1 MRFATIG
8 AVNLPETEHDAPLS
22 VRASRL
28 LRLLNLSIAVLLIAL
43 LGAAYWYAWRPLPQ
57 TSGQISAPISAEA
70 RIARDAKGVPHI
82 QAASWEDAIFLQ
94 GYAMSQDRLWQMD
107 GLRRRAAGEL
117 AEIVGRAA
125 LESDQEARRM
135 NLRRIAEKQERAL
148 PPQQRAVLAAFAR
161 GVNYFIET
169 HRDRLPLE
177 FTLLRYDP
185 RPWTPSDC
193 LLAGV
198 EMYRTLTNSW
208 RSELLKQKM
217 LETGERSKVDFLFPV
232 RTGHEPQ
239 PGSNA
244 WAVAGS
250 RTATGKPILAN
261 DPHLEFSIPSPWY
274 LVHLQAPGLNVT
286 GATIIGLPAVIV
298 GHNDRI
304 AWGATNLQF
313 DVEDLYREKAGA
325 AMQVE
330 QDAIPVK
337 SAGAIPIALGITT
350 HGPLF
355 LSDTGA
361 QYALHWT
368 AAESGGLTFPFL
380 DLDRAHNWTEFR
392 AALEH
397 YGGPGQNFVY
407 ADTDGNI
414 GYQAAGMLPIRQ
426 TCAGEA
432 PMEDAVCDWQGFI
445 PFDKLPSAYN
455 PPAGMIVT
463 ANQNPFPADFP
474 YQVNGNFAAPYRAN
488 QIRTLLSSGH
498 KWKAEDML
506 SLENDVYSAFDYFV
520 AQQVVAAYDAQKTK
534 PANPQMQEAVNVL
547 RTWNG
552 QMQKGLAAPMLA
564 SLTYDQVR
572 RQIAER
578 AATGM
583 GDTYTNFMAP
593 SVVEKLL
600 RERPAD
606 WFPDYDALLLRCL
619 TGALEAGQKTQGS
632 SVSRW
637 DYGQYM
643 SLQIV
648 NPVEGRL
655 PVIGRFFDIGPVSM
669 SGAGTTVKQYTRR
682 LGPSLRMIVD
692 LGDLEHSFANLATG
706 ESAQVL
712 SSHYKDQWDA
722 YYAGRSF
729 PMQYGKVD
737 ARDVLVVKPRP

>member
-1 MRFATIG
+1 
-8 AVNLPETEHDAPLS
+8 VNLPEIEHGAPLS
-22 VRASRL
+22 GRTSRL
-28 LRLLNLSIAVLLIAL
+28 LRLFNLSIAVLLIVL

-57 TSGQISAPISAEA
+57 TSGQINAPISAEA
-70 RIARDAKGVPHI
+70 RIQRDAKGVPHI

-117 AEIVGRAA
+117 AEVVGQAA
-125 LESDQEARRM
+125 LESDRDARRM

-148 PPQQRAVLAAFAR
+148 VPQQRAVLAAFAR
-161 GVNYFIET
+161 GVNYFIDT
-169 HRDRLPLE
+169 HRNRLPLE

-193 LLAGV
+193 LLAGM

-208 RSELLKQKM
+208 RGELLKQKM
-217 LETGERSKVDFLFPV
+217 LQTGERSKVEFLFPV
-232 RTGHEPQ
+232 RSGHEAQ

-244 WAVAGS
+244 WAVSGS
-250 RTATGKPILAN
+250 RTASGKPILAN

-274 LVHLQAPGLNVT
+274 LVHLTAPGLNVT

-313 DVEDLYREKAGA
+313 DVEDLFREQAGA
-325 AMQVE
+325 GLRVE

-337 SAGAIPIALGITT
+337 SANTIPIALGITAK
-350 HGPLF
+350 GPLF
-355 LSDTGA
+355 ASEGGQ

-368 AAESGGLTFPFL
+368 ADQPGGLTFPFL
-380 DLDRAHNWTEFR
+380 DIDRAHNWTEFR

-407 ADTDGNI
+407 ADTEGNI

-432 PMEDAVCDWQGFI
+432 PVDDAACDWQGFI
-445 PFDKLPSAYN
+445 PFEKLPSAYN
-455 PPAGMIVT
+455 PASGMVVT
-463 ANQNPFPADFP
+463 ANQNPFPADFS

-488 QIRTLLSSGH
+488 QIRAILGSRE
-498 KWKAEDML
+498 KWKAEEML
-506 SLENDVYSAFDYFV
+506 SVETDVYSAFDSFL

-534 PANPQMQEAVNVL
+534 PANPQMLEAVNVL
-547 RTWNG
+547 RAWKG
-552 QMQKGLAAPMLA
+552 QMLKGTAAPMVVALV
-564 SLTYDQVR
+564 YDQIR
-572 RQIAER
+572 RQMAER

-583 GDTYTNFMAP
+583 GDNYTNFMAP
-593 SVVEKLL
+593 SVVERLL

-619 TGALEAGQKTQGS
+619 TGALDAGQKIQGS
-632 SVSRW
+632 SVPRW

-643 SLQIV
+643 SLQLV
-648 NPVEGRL
+648 NPVVGRL
-655 PVIGRFFDIGPVSM
+655 PLIGRYFNIGPVSM
-669 SGAGTTVKQYTRR
+669 SGSGTTVKQYTRR

-692 LGDLEHSFANLATG
+692 LGDLDHSFANLATG

-737 ARDVLVVKPRP
+737 AKDVLVIKPQP

>member
-1 MRFATIG
+1 
-8 AVNLPETEHDAPLS
+8 VNLPGIEHDAPRS

-28 LRLLNLSIAVLLIAL
+28 LRVFNLSIAVLLLAL

-94 GYAMSQDRLWQMD
+94 GYAMAQDRLWQMD

-117 AEIVGRAA
+117 AEIVGPPA
-125 LESDQEARRM
+125 LESDREARRM
-135 NLRRIAEKQERAL
+135 NLRRIADTQERAL
-148 PPQQRAVLAAFAR
+148 VPQQRAVLAAFAR
-161 GVNYFIET
+161 GVNYFIQT
-169 HRDRLPLE
+169 HRNRLPLE

-185 RPWTPSDC
+185 RPWSASDC
-193 LLAGV
+193 LLAGL

-208 RSELLKQKM
+208 RGELLKEKM
-217 LETGERSKVDFLFPV
+217 LQTGQRSKVDFLFPV
-232 RTGHEPQ
+232 RTGQEPQ

-274 LVHLQAPGLNVT
+274 LVHLTAPGLNVT

-313 DVEDLYREKAGA
+313 DVEDLYREQGRVAVH
-325 AMQVE
+325 ME

-337 SAGAIPIALGITT
+337 SSSAIPIALGITAQ
-350 HGPLF
+350 GPLF
-355 LSDTGA
+355 LSNAGA

-368 AAESGGLTFPFL
+368 ANEPGGLTFPFL
-380 DLDRAHNWTEFR
+380 DIDRAHNWTEFR

-407 ADTDGNI
+407 ADIDGNI

-426 TCAGEA
+426 ACAGEA
-432 PMEDAVCDWQGFI
+432 PVDDAACDWQGFM
-445 PFDKLPSAYN
+445 PFEKLPSAYN
-455 PPAGMIVT
+455 PPAGMIVS
-463 ANQNPFPADFP
+463 ANQNPFPADFA

-488 QIRTLLSSGH
+488 QIRALLGSRQ

-506 SLENDVYSAFDYFV
+506 SVETDVYSAFDYFL
-520 AQQVVAAYDAQKTK
+520 AQQVVAAYDAQKTN
-534 PANPQMQEAVNVL
+534 PANPQMQEAVDVL
-547 RTWNG
+547 RAWKG
-552 QMQKGLAAPMLA
+552 QMQKGTAAPMIA
-564 SLTYDQVR
+564 SLTYDQIR

-583 GDTYTNFMAP
+583 GDAYTNFMAP
-593 SVVEKLL
+593 GVVEKLL

-606 WFPDYDALLLRCL
+606 WFPDYDAVLLRCL
-619 TGALEAGQKTQGS
+619 TGALDAGRKIQGS

-643 SLQIV
+643 SLEII

-655 PVIGRFFDIGPVSM
+655 PMIGRFFDIGPVPM

-692 LGDLEHSFANLATG
+692 LGDLEHSFASLATG

-729 PMQYGKVD
+729 PMQFRKLD
-737 ARDVLVVKPRP
+737 AKDVLMIRPQP

>member
-1 MRFATIG
+1 
-8 AVNLPETEHDAPLS
+8 VSLPGIEHDAPRY

-28 LRLLNLSIAVLLIAL
+28 LRLFNLSIAVLLIVL

-94 GYAMSQDRLWQMD
+94 GYAMAQDRLWQMD

-117 AEIVGRAA
+117 AEVVGQAA
-125 LESDQEARRM
+125 LESDREARRM
-135 NLRRIAEKQERAL
+135 NLRRIAELQERAL
-148 PPQQRAVLAAFAR
+148 VPQQRAVLAAFAR
-161 GVNYFIET
+161 GVNYFIDT
-169 HRDRLPLE
+169 HRGRLPLE

-185 RPWTPSDC
+185 RPWAPSDC

-208 RSELLKQKM
+208 RGELVKQKM
-217 LETGERSKVDFLFPV
+217 LQTGERSKVDFLFPV

-250 RTATGKPILAN
+250 RTASGKPILAN
-261 DPHLEFSIPSPWY
+261 DPHLEFSLPSPWY

-304 AWGATNLQF
+304 AWGTTNLQF
-313 DVEDLYREKAGA
+313 DVEDLYREQAGA
-325 AMQVE
+325 PVQVQ
-330 QDAIPVK
+330 QDAITVK
-337 SAGAIPIALGITT
+337 SASAIPIALGITAQ
-350 HGPLF
+350 GPLF
-355 LSDTGA
+355 LSDGGQ

-368 AAESGGLTFPFL
+368 AAETGGLTFPFL

-414 GYQAAGMLPIRQ
+414 GYQAAGMLPIRNA
-426 TCAGEA
+426 CAGEA
-432 PMEDAVCDWQGFI
+432 PVEEAGCDWQGFI
-445 PFDKLPSAYN
+445 PFEKLPSAYN
-455 PPAGMIVT
+455 PQTGMIVT
-463 ANQNPFPADFP
+463 ANQNPFPADFA
-474 YQVNGNFAAPYRAN
+474 YQVNGNFSAPYRAN
-488 QIRTLLSSGH
+488 QIRTLLGSRQ

-506 SLENDVYSAFDYFV
+506 SVETDVYSAFDYFL

-534 PANPQMQEAVNVL
+534 PANPQMQEAVDVL
-547 RTWNG
+547 RAWKG
-552 QMQKGLAAPMLA
+552 QMQKGTAAPMIA
-564 SLTYDQVR
+564 SLTYDQIR

-593 SVVEKLL
+593 SVVERLL

-606 WFPDYDALLLRCL
+606 WFPDYDALVLRCL
-619 TGALEAGQKTQGS
+619 TGALEAGQKIQGS

-643 SLQIV
+643 SLEIV

-692 LGDLEHSFANLATG
+692 LGDLDHSFANLATG

-712 SSHYKDQWDA
+712 SPHYKDQWDA

-737 ARDVLVVKPRP
+737 AKDVLVVKPQP

>member
-1 MRFATIG
+1 M
-8 AVNLPETEHDAPLS
+8 
-22 VRASRL
+22 
-28 LRLLNLSIAVLLIAL
+28 
-43 LGAAYWYAWRPLPQ
+43 GAAYWYAWRPLPQ
-57 TSGQISAPISAEA
+57 TSGQINAPISAEA

-107 GLRRRAAGEL
+107 GLRRRASGEL
-117 AEIVGRAA
+117 AEVAGRAA
-125 LESDQEARRM
+125 LQSDSEARRM
-135 NLRRIAEKQERAL
+135 NLRRIAERQELAL
-148 PPQQRAVLAAFAR
+148 VPQQRAVLAAFAR
-161 GVNYFIET
+161 GVNYFIDT
-169 HRDRLPLE
+169 HRNRLPLE

-185 RPWTPSDC
+185 RPWLPSDC
-193 LLAGV
+193 LLAGL

-208 RSELLKQKM
+208 RGESIKQKM
-217 LETGERSKVDFLFPV
+217 LQTGERSKVDFLFPV
-232 RTGHEPQ
+232 RTGHDPQ

-250 RTATGKPILAN
+250 RNATGKPILAN

-274 LVHLQAPGLNVT
+274 LVHLSAPGLNVT

-304 AWGATNLQF
+304 AWGTTNLQF
-313 DVEDLYREKAGA
+313 DVEDLFREQTGA
-325 AMQVE
+325 AIRVE
-330 QDAIPVK
+330 QDAIPIKNAKAV
-337 SAGAIPIALGITT
+337 PFALGIAT

-355 LSDTGA
+355 VSDAGA

-368 AAESGGLTFPFL
+368 ANEPGGLTFPFL
-380 DLDRAHNWTEFR
+380 DLDRARTWTEFR

-426 TCAGEA
+426 ACAGEA
-432 PMEDAVCDWQGFI
+432 PVEEAACDWQGFI

-455 PPAGMIVT
+455 PPSGMIVT
-463 ANQNPFPADFP
+463 ANQNPFPADFA
-474 YQVNGNFAAPYRAN
+474 YQVNGNFAAPNRAN
-488 QIRTLLSSGH
+488 QIRALLGSRQ
-498 KWKAEDML
+498 KWKAEEML
-506 SLENDVYSAFDYFV
+506 SIETDVYSAFDSFL

-534 PANPQMQEAVNVL
+534 PANPQMQEAVVVL
-547 RTWNG
+547 RAWKG
-552 QMQKGLAAPMLA
+552 QMQKGTAPPMITALI
-564 SLTYDQVR
+564 YDQIR

-593 SVVEKLL
+593 SVVERLL

-619 TGALEAGQKTQGS
+619 TGALDAGQKIQGS
-632 SVSRW
+632 RVSRW

-643 SLQIV
+643 SLEIV

-655 PVIGRFFDIGPVSM
+655 PIIGRFFNLGPVSM

-692 LGDLEHSFANLATG
+692 LGDLDHSFASLVTG

-729 PMQYGKVD
+729 PMQFGKLD
-737 ARDVLVVKPRP
+737 AKDVLTIKPDK

>member
-1 MRFATIG
+1 M
-8 AVNLPETEHDAPLS
+8 NLPGIEHDAPRY

-28 LRLLNLSIAVLLIAL
+28 LRVFNLSIAVLLIAL
-43 LGAAYWYAWRPLPQ
+43 MGAAYWYAWRPLPQ

-94 GYAMSQDRLWQMD
+94 GYAMAQDRLWQMD

-117 AEIVGRAA
+117 AEIVGQAA
-125 LESDQEARRM
+125 LESDREARRM
-135 NLRRIAEKQERAL
+135 NLRRIAETQERAL
-148 PPQQRAVLAAFAR
+148 VPQQRAVLAAFAR

-169 HRDRLPLE
+169 HRNRLPLE

-185 RPWTPSDC
+185 RPWAPSDC

-208 RSELLKQKM
+208 RGEVLKQKM
-217 LETGERSKVDFLFPV
+217 LETGERSKVEFLFPV

-250 RTATGKPILAN
+250 RTASGKPILAN
-261 DPHLEFSIPSPWY
+261 DPHLEYSIPSPWY

-304 AWGATNLQF
+304 AWGTTNLQF
-313 DVEDLYREKAGA
+313 DVEDLYREQTGA
-325 AMQVE
+325 PVQVQ

-337 SAGAIPIALGITT
+337 SASAIPMTLGITAQ
-350 HGPLF
+350 GPLF
-355 LSDTGA
+355 LSDAGQ

-414 GYQAAGMLPIRQ
+414 GYQAAGILPIRQ

-432 PMEDAVCDWQGFI
+432 PVEEAGCDWQGFM

-463 ANQNPFPADFP
+463 SNQNPFPADFP

-488 QIRTLLSSGH
+488 QIRALLGSRQ

-506 SLENDVYSAFDYFV
+506 SVETDVYSTFDHFL

-534 PANPQMQEAVNVL
+534 PANPQMQEAVDVL
-547 RTWNG
+547 RAWKG

-564 SLTYDQVR
+564 ALVYDQIR
-572 RQIAER
+572 RQMAER

-583 GDTYTNFMAP
+583 GDAYTNFMAP
-593 SVVEKLL
+593 GVVERLL

-606 WFPDYDALLLRCL
+606 WFPDYDALILRCL
-619 TGALEAGQKTQGS
+619 TGALEAGQKIQGS
-632 SVSRW
+632 SVPRW

-643 SLQIV
+643 SLEIV

-712 SSHYKDQWDA
+712 SPHYKDQWDA

-737 ARDVLVVKPRP
+737 TKDILVIKPDK

>member
-1 MRFATIG
+1 
-8 AVNLPETEHDAPLS
+8 VNLPGIEHDAPRY

-28 LRLLNLSIAVLLIAL
+28 LRVLNLSIAVLLIAL
-43 LGAAYWYAWRPLPQ
+43 LGAAYWYAWRPLPL
-57 TSGQISAPISAEA
+57 TSGQISAPISAGG

-94 GYAMSQDRLWQMD
+94 GYAMAQDRLWQMD

-117 AEIVGRAA
+117 AEVVGQAA
-125 LESDQEARRM
+125 LESDRDARRM
-135 NLRRIAEKQERAL
+135 NLRRIAEGQERAL
-148 PPQQRAVLAAFAR
+148 VPQQRAVLAAFAR

-185 RPWTPSDC
+185 RPWAPSDSM
-193 LLAGV
+193 LAGL

-208 RSELLKQKM
+208 RGELLREKM
-217 LETGERSKVDFLFPV
+217 LQTGERSKVDFLFPV
-232 RTGHEPQ
+232 RIGHEPQ

-250 RTATGKPILAN
+250 RTASGKPILAN

-304 AWGATNLQF
+304 AWGTTNLQF
-313 DVEDLYREKAGA
+313 DAEDLYREQTSA
-325 AMQVE
+325 AVRLE

-337 SAGAIPIALGITT
+337 SASAIPIALGITA

-355 LSDTGA
+355 LSDAGA

-368 AAESGGLTFPFL
+368 AAEPGGLTFPFL

-397 YGGPGQNFVY
+397 YAGPGQNFVY
-407 ADTDGNI
+407 ADVDGNI

-426 TCAGEA
+426 ACAGEA
-432 PMEDAVCDWQGFI
+432 PVEDAACNWQGFI
-445 PFDKLPSAYN
+445 PFEKLPSVYN

-463 ANQNPFPADFP
+463 ANQNPFPADYA

-488 QIRTLLSSGH
+488 QIRALLGSRQ

-506 SLENDVYSAFDYFV
+506 SVETDVYSAFDYFL
-520 AQQVVAAYDAQKTK
+520 AQQVIVAYDAQKTK
-534 PANPQMQEAVNVL
+534 PANPQMQQAVDVL
-547 RTWNG
+547 RAWKG
-552 QMQKGLAAPMLA
+552 QMQKGTAAPMIA

-583 GDTYTNFMAP
+583 GDAYTSVMAP
-593 SVVEKLL
+593 SVVERLL

-619 TGALEAGQKTQGS
+619 TGALDAGQKIQGS

-655 PVIGRFFDIGPVSM
+655 PMIGRFFNLGPVSM

-682 LGPSLRMIVD
+682 IGPSLRMIVD
-692 LGDLEHSFANLATG
+692 MGDLDHSFANLVTG

-737 ARDVLVVKPRP
+737 AKDVLVVKPQP

>member
-1 MRFATIG
+1 MS
-8 AVNLPETEHDAPLS
+8 LPEIEHGAPLS
-22 VRASRL
+22 ARASHL
-28 LRLLNLSIAVLLIAL
+28 LRLFNLSIAVLLIAL

-57 TSGQISAPISAEA
+57 TSGQISAPISAEG
-70 RIARDAKGVPHI
+70 RIVRDAKGVPHI

-117 AEIVGRAA
+117 AEVVGRAA
-125 LESDQEARRM
+125 LESDREARRM
-135 NLRRIAEKQERAL
+135 NLRGIAQRQERTL
-148 PPQQRAVLAAFAR
+148 VPEQRAVLAAFAR
-161 GVNYFIET
+161 GVNYFIDT
-169 HRDRLPLE
+169 HRNRLPLE

-185 RPWTPSDC
+185 RPWAASDS
-193 LLAGV
+193 LLAGL

-208 RSELLKQKM
+208 RGEVLKQKM

-232 RTGHEPQ
+232 RTGHDPQ

-250 RTATGKPILAN
+250 RTTTGKPILAN

-274 LVHLQAPGLNVT
+274 LVHLKAPGLDVT
-286 GATIIGLPAVIV
+286 GATIIGLPAVII

-313 DVEDLYREKAGA
+313 DVEDLYRAQAGTS
-325 AMQVE
+325 MRVE

-337 SAGAIPIALGITT
+337 SASAIPITLGITAQ
-350 HGPLF
+350 GPLF
-355 LSDTGA
+355 LADAG
-361 QYALHWT
+361 QEYALHWT
-368 AAESGGLTFPFL
+368 ANEPGGLTFPFL
-380 DLDRAHNWTEFR
+380 DIDRAHNWTEFR

-414 GYQAAGMLPIRQ
+414 GYQAAGMLPIRNA
-426 TCAGEA
+426 CAGEA
-432 PMEDAVCDWQGFI
+432 PVEDAACNWQGFI

-455 PPAGMIVT
+455 PAAGMIVT
-463 ANQNPFPADFP
+463 ANQNPFPADYP

-488 QIRTLLSSGH
+488 QIRALLGSRQ

-506 SLENDVYSAFDYFV
+506 SVETDVYSTFDSFL

-534 PANPQMQEAVNVL
+534 PANPQMQEAIDAL
-547 RTWNG
+547 RAWKG
-552 QMQKGLAAPMLA
+552 QMRKGTAAPMIA
-564 SLTYDQVR
+564 SLVYDQIR
-572 RQIAER
+572 RLIADR
-578 AATGM
+578 AATGT
-583 GDTYTNFMAP
+583 GEAYTNFMAP

-600 RERPAD
+600 RERPAG
-606 WFPDYDALLLRCL
+606 WFPDYDAVLLRCL
-619 TGALEAGQKTQGS
+619 TGALEAGQKIQGS
-632 SVSRW
+632 RVSRW

-643 SLQIV
+643 SLEIV

-655 PVIGRFFDIGPVSM
+655 PLIGRFFDIGPVSM
-669 SGAGTTVKQYTRR
+669 SGSGTTVKQYTRR

-692 LGDLEHSFANLATG
+692 LGNLEHSFENLATG
-706 ESAQVL
+706 ESGQVL

-737 ARDVLVVKPRP
+737 AKDVLVVKPDVVKPQP

>member
-1 MRFATIG
+1 M
-8 AVNLPETEHDAPLS
+8 
-22 VRASRL
+22 RASRL
-28 LRLLNLSIAVLLIAL
+28 LRVFNLSIAVLLIAL

-57 TSGQISAPISAEA
+57 TSGQIGAPISAEA

-107 GLRRRAAGEL
+107 GLRRRASGEL

-135 NLRRIAEKQERAL
+135 NLRRIAERQERAL
-148 PPQQRAVLAAFAR
+148 PPEQRTVLAAFAR

-169 HRDRLPLE
+169 HRGRLPLE

-185 RPWTPSDC
+185 RPWVPSDC
-193 LLAGV
+193 LLAGL

-217 LETGERSKVDFLFPV
+217 REAGEGSKVDFLFPV

-250 RTATGKPILAN
+250 RTASGKPILAN

-313 DVEDLYREKAGA
+313 DVEDLYRESAGA
-325 AMQVE
+325 QVQVQ

-337 SAGAIPIALGITT
+337 SAATIPLALGITT

-355 LSDTGA
+355 VSDASA

-368 AAESGGLTFPFL
+368 ANEPGGLTFPFL

-407 ADTDGNI
+407 ADIDGNI
-414 GYQAAGMLPIRQ
+414 GYQAAGMLPIRS
-426 TCAGEA
+426 TCAGES
-432 PMEDAVCDWQGFI
+432 PVEDAACDWQGFI

-455 PPAGMIVT
+455 PAAGMIVT
-463 ANQNPFPADFP
+463 ANQNPFPADFA
-474 YQVNGNFAAPYRAN
+474 YQVNGNFATPNRAN
-488 QIRTLLSSGH
+488 QIRALLGSRP

-506 SLENDVYSAFDYFV
+506 PVETDVYSAFDYFL

-534 PANPQMQEAVNVL
+534 PANPQMHEAVDVL
-547 RTWNG
+547 RAWKG
-552 QMQKGLAAPMLA
+552 QMQKGLAAPMIA
-564 SLTYDQVR
+564 SLVYDQLR

-583 GDTYTNFMAP
+583 GDAYTNFMAP
-593 SVVEKLL
+593 GVVERLL
-600 RERPAD
+600 RERPPD

-619 TGALEAGQKTQGS
+619 TGALEAGQKIQGS

-643 SLQIV
+643 SLEII

-655 PVIGRFFDIGPVSM
+655 PLIGRFFDIGPVSM

-737 ARDVLVVKPRP
+737 AKDVLVVKPQP

>member
-1 MRFATIG
+1 M
-8 AVNLPETEHDAPLS
+8 NLPGIEHDAPRY

-28 LRLLNLSIAVLLIAL
+28 LRVLNLSIAVLLIAL

-57 TSGQISAPISAEA
+57 TSGQISAPISAGG

-94 GYAMSQDRLWQMD
+94 GYAMAQDRLWQMD

-117 AEIVGRAA
+117 AEVVGQAA
-125 LESDQEARRM
+125 LESDRDARRM
-135 NLRRIAEKQERAL
+135 NLRRIAEGQERAL
-148 PPQQRAVLAAFAR
+148 VPQQRAVLAAFAR

-185 RPWTPSDC
+185 RPWAPSDSM
-193 LLAGV
+193 LAGL

-208 RSELLKQKM
+208 RGELLREKM
-217 LETGERSKVDFLFPV
+217 LQTGERSKVDFLFPV
-232 RTGHEPQ
+232 RIGHEPQ

-250 RTATGKPILAN
+250 RTASGKPILAN

-304 AWGATNLQF
+304 AWGTTNLQF
-313 DVEDLYREKAGA
+313 DAEDLYREQTSA
-325 AMQVE
+325 AVRLE

-337 SAGAIPIALGITT
+337 SASAIPIALGITA

-355 LSDTGA
+355 LSDAGA

-368 AAESGGLTFPFL
+368 AAEPGGLTFPFL

-397 YGGPGQNFVY
+397 YAGPGQNFVY
-407 ADTDGNI
+407 ADVDGNI

-426 TCAGEA
+426 ACAGEA
-432 PMEDAVCDWQGFI
+432 PVEDAACNWQGFI
-445 PFDKLPSAYN
+445 PFEKLPSVYN

-463 ANQNPFPADFP
+463 ANQNPFPADYA

-488 QIRTLLSSGH
+488 QIRALLGSRQ

-506 SLENDVYSAFDYFV
+506 SVETDVYSAFDYFL
-520 AQQVVAAYDAQKTK
+520 AQQVIVAYDAQKTK
-534 PANPQMQEAVNVL
+534 PANPQMQQAVDVL
-547 RTWNG
+547 RAWKG
-552 QMQKGLAAPMLA
+552 QMQKGTAAPMIA

-583 GDTYTNFMAP
+583 GDAYTSVMAP
-593 SVVEKLL
+593 SVVERLL

-619 TGALEAGQKTQGS
+619 TGALDAGQKIQGS

-655 PVIGRFFDIGPVSM
+655 PMIGRFFNLGPVSM

-682 LGPSLRMIVD
+682 VGPSLRMIVD
-692 LGDLEHSFANLATG
+692 MGDLDHSFANLVTG

-737 ARDVLVVKPRP
+737 AKDVLVVKPQP

>member
-8 AVNLPETEHDAPLS
+8 AVSLPGIEHDAPLS

-28 LRLLNLSIAVLLIAL
+28 LRLFNLSIAVLLVAL
-43 LGAAYWYAWRPLPQ
+43 LGAGYWYAWRPLPQ

-70 RIARDAKGVPHI
+70 HITRDAKGVPHI

-117 AEIVGRAA
+117 AEVVGQPG
-125 LESDQEARRM
+125 LDSDREARRM
-135 NLRRIAEKQERAL
+135 NLRRIAERQERAL
-148 PPQQRAVLAAFAR
+148 VPQQRAVLAAFAR
-161 GVNYFIET
+161 GVNYFIDT
-169 HRDRLPLE
+169 HRNRLPLE

-185 RPWTPSDC
+185 RPWAPSDS
-193 LLAGV
+193 LLAGL

-208 RSELLKQKM
+208 RNELLKQKM
-217 LETGERSKVDFLFPV
+217 LESGERSKVEFLFPV

-244 WAVAGS
+244 WAIAGS

-313 DVEDLYREKAGA
+313 DVEDLYLEQGNA
-325 AMQVE
+325 AVRLE
-330 QDAIPVK
+330 QDAISVK
-337 SAGAIPIALGITT
+337 SAPTIPIGLAITAR
-350 HGPLF
+350 GPLF
-355 LSDTGA
+355 LSDGGQ
-361 QYALHWT
+361 QYALQWT
-368 AAESGGLTFPFL
+368 ADQTGGLTFPFL
-380 DLDRAHNWTEFR
+380 DIDRAHNWTEFR

-414 GYQAAGMLPIRQ
+414 GYQAAGMLPIRNA
-426 TCAGEA
+426 CAGEA
-432 PMEDAVCDWQGFI
+432 PVQEAACDWQGFI
-445 PFDKLPSAYN
+445 PFEKLPSAYN
-455 PPAGMIVT
+455 PPSGMIVT
-463 ANQNPFPADFP
+463 ANQNPFPADFA

-488 QIRTLLSSGH
+488 QIRALLGSRQ
-498 KWKAEDML
+498 KWKAEEML
-506 SLENDVYSAFDYFV
+506 SVETDVYSAFDHFL
-520 AQQVVAAYDAQKTK
+520 AKQVVAASDAQKTT
-534 PANPQMQEAVNVL
+534 PANPQMQEAIEVL
-547 RTWNG
+547 RAWQG
-552 QMQKGLAAPMLA
+552 QMQRGLAAPMLA
-564 SLTYDQVR
+564 SLTYDQLR

-583 GDTYTNFMAP
+583 GDLYTNFMAP
-593 SVVEKLL
+593 GVIERLL
-600 RERPAD
+600 RERPAS
-606 WFPDYDALLLRCL
+606 WFPDYDTLLLRCL
-619 TGALEAGQKTQGS
+619 TGALETGQKIQGS
-632 SVSRW
+632 RVSRW

-643 SLQIV
+643 SLEIV

-655 PVIGRFFDIGPVSM
+655 PLIGRFFNIGPVSM

-722 YYAGRSF
+722 YYAGRGL
-729 PMQYGKVD
+729 PMQYGKVN
-737 ARDVLVVKPRP
+737 AQDVLVVKPQP

>member
-1 MRFATIG
+1 MS
-8 AVNLPETEHDAPLS
+8 LPEIEHDAPLS
-22 VRASRL
+22 ARASRL

-57 TSGQISAPISAEA
+57 TSGQIEAPISAEA
-70 RIARDAKGVPHI
+70 RIVRDAKGVPHI

-94 GYAMSQDRLWQMD
+94 GYAMAQDRLWQMD

-117 AEIVGRAA
+117 SEVVGQAA
-125 LESDQEARRM
+125 LESDREARRM
-135 NLRRIAEKQERAL
+135 DLRRIAERQERVL
-148 PPQQRAVLAAFAR
+148 VPQQRAVLAAFAR
-161 GVNYFIET
+161 GVNYFIDT
-169 HRDRLPLE
+169 HRNRLPLE

-185 RPWTPSDC
+185 RPWAPSDC
-193 LLAGV
+193 LLAGL

-208 RSELLKQKM
+208 RSEILKEKM
-217 LETGERSKVDFLFPV
+217 LATGERSKVDFLFPV
-232 RTGHEPQ
+232 RTGHDPQ

-250 RTATGKPILAN
+250 HTATGKPILAN

-274 LVHLQAPGLNVT
+274 LVHLKAPGLDVT
-286 GATIIGLPAVIV
+286 GVTIIGLPAVIV

-304 AWGATNLQF
+304 AWGTTNLQF
-313 DVEDLYREKAGA
+313 DVEDLYRAQAGTS
-325 AMQVE
+325 MRIE

-337 SAGAIPIALGITT
+337 GAGAIPTPVGITSK
-350 HGPLF
+350 GPLF
-355 LSDTGA
+355 LSEAGQ

-368 AAESGGLTFPFL
+368 ANEPGGLTFPFL
-380 DLDRAHNWTEFR
+380 DIDRAHNWTEFR

-407 ADTDGNI
+407 ADVDGNI
-414 GYQAAGMLPIRQ
+414 GYQAAGMLPIRNA
-426 TCAGEA
+426 CAGEA
-432 PMEDAVCDWQGFI
+432 PIEDAACDWQGFM
-445 PFDKLPSAYN
+445 PFDKLPSSYN
-455 PPAGMIVT
+455 PASGVIVT
-463 ANQNPFPADFP
+463 ANQNPFPEDFP

-488 QIRTLLSSGH
+488 QIRALVGSRQ

-506 SLENDVYSAFDYFV
+506 SVETDVYSAFDYFL
-520 AQQVVAAYDAQKTK
+520 AQQVIAAYDAQKTK
-534 PANPQMQEAVNVL
+534 PVNPQMQEAVDTL
-547 RTWNG
+547 RSWKG
-552 QMQKGLAAPMLA
+552 QMQKGTAAPMIA
-564 SLTYDQVR
+564 SLTYDQLR
-572 RQIAER
+572 KQIAER

-583 GDTYTNFMAP
+583 GEAYTNFMAP

-600 RERPAD
+600 RERPAG

-619 TGALEAGQKTQGS
+619 TGALDAGQKIQGS
-632 SVSRW
+632 RPSRW

-643 SLQIV
+643 SLEIV

-655 PVIGRFFDIGPVSM
+655 PLIGRFFDIGPVSM
-669 SGAGTTVKQYTRR
+669 SGAGTTVKQYSRR

-692 LGDLEHSFANLATG
+692 LGDLDHSFANLATG
-706 ESAQVL
+706 ESGQVL

-729 PMQYGKVD
+729 PMQFGKVD
-737 ARDVLVVKPRP
+737 AQDVLVVKPQP

>member
-1 MRFATIG
+1 MS
-8 AVNLPETEHDAPLS
+8 LPEIEHGAPLS
-22 VRASRL
+22 GRTSGLIRL
-28 LRLLNLSIAVLLIAL
+28 FNLSIAVLLIVL

-94 GYAMSQDRLWQMD
+94 GYAMAQDRLWQMD

-117 AEIVGRAA
+117 AEIVGQPA
-125 LESDQEARRM
+125 LESDREARRM
-135 NLRRIAEKQERAL
+135 NLRPIAEMQERAL
-148 PPQQRAVLAAFAR
+148 VPQQRAVLAAFAR

-169 HRDRLPLE
+169 HRNRLPLE

-185 RPWTPSDC
+185 RPWAPSDC
-193 LLAGV
+193 LLAGL

-208 RSELLKQKM
+208 RGELLKEKM
-217 LETGERSKVDFLFPV
+217 LQTGERSKVDFLFPV

-250 RTATGKPILAN
+250 RTASGKPILAN

-274 LVHLQAPGLNVT
+274 LVHLTAPGLNVT

-313 DVEDLYREKAGA
+313 DVEDLYREQGRVAVR
-325 AMQVE
+325 ME

-337 SAGAIPIALGITT
+337 GASAIPIALGITAR
-350 HGPLF
+350 GPLF
-355 LSDTGA
+355 LSDAGT

-368 AAESGGLTFPFL
+368 ANVAGGLTFPFL

-407 ADTDGNI
+407 ADIDGNI
-414 GYQAAGMLPIRQ
+414 GYQAAGMLPIRAA
-426 TCAGEA
+426 CAGETPVEEA
-432 PMEDAVCDWQGFI
+432 ACDWQGFI
-445 PFDKLPSAYN
+445 PFEKLPSAYN

-463 ANQNPFPADFP
+463 ANQNPFPADYP

-488 QIRTLLSSGH
+488 QIRALLGAH
-498 KWKAEDML
+498 RKWKAEDML
-506 SLENDVYSAFDYFV
+506 SVETDVYSAFDSFL
-520 AQQVVAAYDAQKTK
+520 AQQTVAAYDAQKTK
-534 PANPQMQEAVNVL
+534 PANPQMQEAVGVL
-547 RTWNG
+547 RAWKG
-552 QMQKGLAAPMLA
+552 QMQKGLAAPMLV
-564 SLTYDQVR
+564 SLIYNQVR
-572 RQIAER
+572 RQMAER

-583 GDTYTNFMAP
+583 GDVYTNFMAP

-600 RERPAD
+600 RERPPD
-606 WFPDYDALLLRCL
+606 WFPDYDAVLLRCL
-619 TGALEAGQKTQGS
+619 TGALDAGQKIQGS

-643 SLQIV
+643 SLEIV
-648 NPVEGRL
+648 NPVVGRL
-655 PVIGRFFDIGPVSM
+655 PLIGRFFDIGPVSM

-737 ARDVLVVKPRP
+737 AKDVLVVKPQP